1 MRNYEYGALFHQGNE
16 FRSNYYPS
24 IKRQSRPVAWEG
36 TDVAHKVTTA
46 PPPSIQGSQQVQQK
60 MRRSNLLHT
69 HCEAHCSNAWPI
81 EHIDNSAIL
90 CTQRCITGRSRTREA
105 YLKASRAVPP
115 PRANNPHSRGGSGAA
130 SRAGCEKS
138 LSELSSAPQPL
149 VSSKTPELR
158 HMTGLTIPHLAVVV
172 GDFL

>member
-1 MRNYEYGALFHQGNE
+1 MAHRTHRQRCYTLHTALHNGPLEDTGGLPQ
-16 FRSNYYPS
+16 S
-24 IKRQSRPVAWEG
+24 IA
-36 TDVAHKVTTA
+36 
-46 PPPSIQGSQQVQQK
+46 
-60 MRRSNLLHT
+60 RRS
-69 HCEAHCSNAWPI
+69 
-81 EHIDNSAIL
+81 
-90 CTQRCITGRSRTREA
+90 
-105 YLKASRAVPP
+105 P

-172 GDFL
+172 GDFLWNLLSVWKICCIVVALSSFSWLSLYSHRFPPHRGFWWAYMLSLQYRKELRA